1 VEPGPGR
8 HGSGRRI
15 GAIRLSAHPIDRP
28 PATVWTRRVLE
39 WGIVVLVVVVLLWAF
54 ERQTRVVRAQ
64 AESVAARSTLNA
76 LRLSMTVG
84 QRTPTGALRM
94 PALPFNPFTLFQVL
108 PGNFAG
114 ERAKS
119 DADDVPPGS
128 WVYDPDCGCVGY
140 RLLFPEWLES
150 GGGAIWFR
158 MDSSA
163 DGVQL
168 VPLAEYVWLGQR
180 IQ

>member
-1 VEPGPGR
+1 M
-8 HGSGRRI
+8 
-15 GAIRLSAHPIDRP
+15 
-28 PATVWTRRVLE
+28 
-39 WGIVVLVVVVLLWAF
+39 LVVVLIWVF
-54 ERQTRVVRAQ
+54 ERQTRVVRGQ
-64 AESVAARSTLNA
+64 AEHVAARSTLNA
-76 LRLSMTVG
+76 LRLSLTIV
-84 QRTPTGALRM
+84 QRTPTGASRM
-94 PALPFNPFTLFQVL
+94 PALPFNPFTLFQVV

-119 DADDVPPGS
+119 DTDDLPPGS

-140 RLLFPEWLES
+140 RLMFPEWLES
-150 GGGAIWFR
+150 SEGSIWFR